1 MLRDAVLGIVL
12 RHYLAHAKSSLGSEN
27 TTKPTE
33 AILRRSASVKSC
45 TPGPLLDGKRS
56 ADRNPPSRESSG
68 RCSVA
73 TPPEL
78 AGAIFLRQH

>member
-12 RHYLAHAKSSLGSEN
+12 RHYLAHAKSSLGSES

-45 TPGPLLDGKRS
+45 TPG
-56 ADRNPPSRESSG
+56 
-68 RCSVA
+68 VI
-73 TPPEL
+73 
-78 AGAIFLRQH
+78 AGWKHVR

>member
-12 RHYLAHAKSSLGSEN
+12 RHYLANL
-27 TTKPTE
+27 
-33 AILRRSASVKSC
+33 
-45 TPGPLLDGKRS
+45 
-56 ADRNPPSRESSG
+56 PSRESSG